1 MSVSYLPIKSSLLD
15 CYLHAGVVMT
25 ADDVSDQP
33 STTGKADPPPL
44 LPEGG
49 LDAYSVHSDYMKV

>member
-1 MSVSYLPIKSSLLD
+1 
-15 CYLHAGVVMT
+15 MT

-49 LDAYSVHSDYMKV
+49 LDAYSVHSDYMKVWERDIDAMKVKY